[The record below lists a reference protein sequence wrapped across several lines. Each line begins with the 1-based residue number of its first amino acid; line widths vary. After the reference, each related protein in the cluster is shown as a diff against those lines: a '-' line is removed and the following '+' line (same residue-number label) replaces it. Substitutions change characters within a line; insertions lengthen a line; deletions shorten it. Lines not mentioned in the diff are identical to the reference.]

1 MTKSVF
7 TTSRYYRV
15 TPEEVSRALR
25 PIGVFD
31 SGLGGLTVL
40 RVLLE
45 HFPDENFVYLAD
57 VARLPY
63 GTKST
68 EVVTRYAERCL
79 EVLLERNVKAVVV
92 ACNTATAA
100 ALPTLVAKSP
110 VPVFGVIEPG
120 VRAALEAWKEG
131 TLLVLGTAGTVA
143 SRAYDERLLAA
154 RPAGKL
160 AVRACP
166 LLVPLAE
173 EGWWDDSVTD
183 EVISRYVRGF
193 GPLDAVLLGCTH
205 YPLLGP
211 SFRRVLG
218 PEVRLV
224 HGAEPLAEDLARVL
238 ERRPSGPPR
247 AVTLLS
253 TDRVAP
259 ELPMLEGFSADV
271 RRFQRVDL

>member
-1 MTKSVF
+1 MTSTVF
-7 TTSRYYRV
+7 TTSALYRA
-15 TPEEVSRALR
+15 TPRGVVHASS

-45 HFPDENFVYLAD
+45 RFPRESFVYLAD

-79 EVLLERNVKAVVV
+79 DVLLARDVKAVVV

-100 ALPTLVAKSP
+100 ALPALQAKSP
-110 VPVFGVIEPG
+110 VPVWGVIDPG
-120 VRAALEAWKEG
+120 VRAALDVWKSG
-131 TLLVLGTAGTVA
+131 RLLVLGTAGTVA
-143 SRAYDERLLAA
+143 SGAYDGKLLAA
-154 RPAGKL
+154 RPDGKL
-160 AVRACP
+160 TVRACP

-173 EGWWDDSVTD
+173 EGWWDDAVTD
-183 EVISRYVRGF
+183 EVIRRYVGDVSDV
-193 GPLDAVLLGCTH
+193 DAVLLGCTH
-205 YPLLGP
+205 YPLLVP

-218 PEVRLV
+218 PGVALV
-224 HGAEPLAEDLARVL
+224 HGASPLADELAAELAPAPGRV
-238 ERRPSGPPR
+238 PR
-247 AVTLLS
+247 AVSLLA

-259 ELPMLEGFSADV
+259 GLPMLAGLPPES
-271 RRFQRVDL
+271 RTFQRVDL